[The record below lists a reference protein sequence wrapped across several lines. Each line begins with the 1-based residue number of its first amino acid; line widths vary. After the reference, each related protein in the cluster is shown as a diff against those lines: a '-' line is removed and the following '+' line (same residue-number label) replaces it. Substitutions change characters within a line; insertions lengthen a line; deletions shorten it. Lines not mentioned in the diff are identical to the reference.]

1 MKAFA
6 SLYTELDASG
16 STSHKVEAMV
26 RYLRDAPPADAAWAI
41 YFLAGG
47 KPRQIVPARSLRE
60 AAREASGLPEW
71 LVDESYSSVGDL
83 AETIAH
89 LLPEAQ
95 VCESIGLSQWM
106 DERLLPLRGAPAEV
120 GIAALKNWWSQLDWN
135 GRFALN
141 KLITG
146 GFRVGVSKQLVVR
159 ALAEVA
165 GLEPTLIAQRMIGY
179 TDARRMP
186 DTQRYLALIA
196 PPSADLSAS
205 QTSGQPYPFFLAHPL
220 QGEVASLG
228 ALRDWQ
234 VEWKWDGIR
243 AQLVLRGEQVWLW
256 SRGEELITE
265 RFPEIERAARK
276 LLESAGCER
285 QALDGLVR
293 DGALRDGPTLDG
305 LVRNGLVL
313 DGEVLAWDVARSR
326 PLPFAALQRRI
337 TRKTLTAAIA
347 REAPAVFVAY
357 DLLESAGQD
366 WRDRPLAQRRAQLE
380 RVLGQTADA
389 GAAMCDSAAPAAI
402 DAPSAPS
409 APSAP
414 IGAPSERTMTEVLR
428 LSPVLAASDWP
439 ELAALRESSRE
450 RGVEGFMLKRRSS
463 SYGIGRTRAEGV
475 DWWKWKVEPYSIDAV
490 LVYAQRGH
498 GRRASLYTDYTFALW
513 DRPAGDGP
521 KPPALLPFAKAY
533 SGLTDDEIAQVDA
546 VIRRTVVEKFGPVRS
561 LTPTL
566 VFELG
571 FEGISRSPRHK
582 SGVAVR
588 FPRILRWRTDK
599 TVDQANTLAD
609 LHALLGS
616 TP

>member
-6 SLYTELDASG
+6 RLYADLDASG
-16 STSHKVEAMV
+16 STSHKVGSMV
-26 RYLRDAPPADAAWAI
+26 RYLREAPPADAAWAT

-47 KPRQIVPARSLRE
+47 KPRQIVPARLLRE
-60 AAREASGLPEW
+60 AAREVSGLPEW

-89 LLPEAQ
+89 LLPEGQA
-95 VCESIGLSQWM
+95 CAPLGLSQWM
-106 DERLLPLRGAPAEV
+106 EERLLPLRGAPAEV
-120 GIAALKNWWSQLDWN
+120 GIEALKTWWSQLDWN

-146 GFRVGVSKQLVVR
+146 GFRVGVSKQLVLR

-165 GLEPTLIAQRMIGY
+165 GLEATLIAQRMIGY

-186 DTQRYLALIA
+186 DAKRYLALIE
-196 PPSADLSAS
+196 PVADGMAVLA
-205 QTSGQPYPFFLAHPL
+205 TGGQPYPFFLAHPL

-228 ALRDWQ
+228 AVQDWQ

-243 AQLVLRGEQVWLW
+243 AQLVMRGEQVWLW

-265 RFPEIERAARK
+265 RFPEIERAARQ
-276 LLESAGCER
+276 LAGAP
-285 QALDGLVR
+285 ALDGP
-293 DGALRDGPTLDG
+293 GPDG
-305 LVRNGLVL
+305 LVLNSLVL

-347 REAPAVFVAY
+347 RDAPAVFVAY

-366 WRDRPLAQRRAQLE
+366 WRDRSLAARRSQLE
-380 RVLGQTADA
+380 RVLGQTAGE
-389 GAAMCDSAAPAAI
+389 GAATCESDPPAAPAAPA
-402 DAPSAPS
+402 APKAATGDRRP
-409 APSAP
+409 
-414 IGAPSERTMTEVLR
+414 TEVLR
-428 LSPVLAASDWP
+428 LSPVLAASDWS

-450 RGVEGFMLKRRSS
+450 RGVEGFMLKRRASA
-463 SYGIGRTRAEGV
+463 YGMGRTRTEGV
-475 DWWKWKVEPYSIDAV
+475 DWWKWKVEPFSIDAV

-513 DRPAGDGP
+513 DRAADEGSE
-521 KPPALLPFAKAY
+521 PPALLPFAKAY

-561 LTPTL
+561 VTPTL

-599 TVDQANTLAD
+599 TVDQANSLAD

>member
-6 SLYTELDASG
+6 RLYADLDASG
-16 STSHKVEAMV
+16 STSHKVDSMA
-26 RYLRDAPPADAAWAI
+26 RYLRDAPPADAAWAT

-47 KPRQIVPARSLRE
+47 KPRQIVPARLLRE

-89 LLPEAQ
+89 LLPEGQAGAPM
-95 VCESIGLSQWM
+95 GLSQWM
-106 DERLLPLRGAPAEV
+106 DERLLPLRGAPDEV
-120 GIAALKNWWSQLDWN
+120 GIEALKTWWSQLDWQ

-146 GFRVGVSKQLVVR
+146 GLRVGVSKQLVVR

-165 GLEPTLIAQRMIGY
+165 GLEATLIAQRMIGY
-179 TDARRMP
+179 TDTRRMP
-186 DTQRYLALIA
+186 DAQRYLALIA
-196 PPSADLSAS
+196 PLVEGVSTS
-205 QTSGQPYPFFLAHPL
+205 QTGGQPYPFFLAHPL
-220 QGEVASLG
+220 QGDVASLG
-228 ALRDWQ
+228 ALHDWQ

-243 AQLVLRGEQVWLW
+243 AQLVLRGQQVWLW

-265 RFPEIERAARK
+265 RFPEIERDARK
-276 LLESAGCER
+276 LLDGP
-285 QALDGLVR
+285 ALD
-293 DGALRDGPTLDG
+293 
-305 LVRNGLVL
+305 GLVL
-313 DGEVLAWDVARSR
+313 DGEILAWDVARSR

-347 REAPAVFVAY
+347 RDAPAVFVAY
-357 DLLESAGQD
+357 DLIESAGQD

-380 RVLGQTADA
+380 RVLGQTADE
-389 GAAMCDSAAPAAI
+389 GAAMCGS
-402 DAPSAPS
+402 DAPNAPN
-409 APSAP
+409 APKAATSD
-414 IGAPSERTMTEVLR
+414 RTMTAVLR
-428 LSPVLAASDWP
+428 LSPELIASDWP
-439 ELAALRESSRE
+439 QLAALRESSRE
-450 RGVEGFMLKRRSS
+450 RGVEGFMLKRRASA
-463 SYGIGRTRAEGV
+463 YGMGRTRSEGV

-513 DRPAGDGP
+513 SRGAGEGP
-521 KPPALLPFAKAY
+521 EPPALLPFAKAY

-546 VIRRTVVEKFGPVRS
+546 VIRRTVIEKFGPVRS
-561 LTPTL
+561 VTPTL

-571 FEGISRSPRHK
+571 FEGISHSPRHK

-616 TP
+616 AP

>member
-6 SLYTELDASG
+6 RLYADLDASG

-26 RYLRDAPPADAAWAI
+26 HYLREAPPADAAWAT

-47 KPRQIVPARSLRE
+47 KPRQIVPARLLRE

-89 LLPEAQ
+89 LLPDGKA
-95 VCESIGLSQWM
+95 CAPLGLSQWM
-106 DERLLPLRGAPAEV
+106 EERLLPLRGAQAEV
-120 GIAALKNWWSQLDWN
+120 GIKALKTWWSQLDWN

-146 GFRVGVSKQLVVR
+146 GLRVGVSKQLVVR

-165 GLEPTLIAQRMIGY
+165 GLEATLIAQRMIGY

-186 DTQRYLALIA
+186 DAQRYLALIA
-196 PPSADLSAS
+196 PQSDGLSAS
-205 QTSGQPYPFFLAHPL
+205 QTGGQPYPFFLAHPL
-220 QGEVASLG
+220 QAEVASLG
-228 ALRDWQ
+228 ALREWQ
-234 VEWKWDGIR
+234 VECKWDGIR
-243 AQLVLRGEQVWLW
+243 AQLVMRGEQVWLW

-276 LLESAGCER
+276 LVEGAGLGR
-285 QALDGLVR
+285 PALDGP
-293 DGALRDGPTLDG
+293 LRD
-305 LVRNGLVL
+305 GLVL

-337 TRKTLTAAIA
+337 TRKTLTVAIA

-366 WRDRPLAQRRAQLE
+366 WRDRPLAARRSHLE
-380 RVLGQTADA
+380 FLLG
-389 GAAMCDSAAPAAI
+389 
-402 DAPSAPS
+402 
-409 APSAP
+409 AP
-414 IGAPSERTMTEVLR
+414 INEVLR

-439 ELAALRESSRE
+439 ELASLRESSRE

-463 SYGIGRTRAEGV
+463 LYGIGRTRTVGV

-521 KPPALLPFAKAY
+521 ESPALLPFAKAY
-533 SGLTDDEIAQVDA
+533 SGLSDDEIAQVDA

-561 LTPTL
+561 VTPTL

-616 TP
+616 AP

>member
-6 SLYTELDASG
+6 RLYADLDASG
-16 STSHKVEAMV
+16 STSHKVGSMV
-26 RYLRDAPPADAAWAI
+26 RYLREAPPADAAWAT

-47 KPRQIVPARSLRE
+47 KPRQIVPARLLRE
-60 AAREASGLPEW
+60 AAREVSGLPEW

-89 LLPEAQ
+89 LLPEGQA
-95 VCESIGLSQWM
+95 CESLGLSQWM
-106 DERLLPLRGAPAEV
+106 EERLLPLRGAPAEV
-120 GIAALKNWWSQLDWN
+120 GIEALKTWWSQLDWN

-165 GLEPTLIAQRMIGY
+165 GLEATLIAQRMIGY

-186 DTQRYLALIA
+186 DAKRYLALIE
-196 PPSADLSAS
+196 PVADGMAVLA
-205 QTSGQPYPFFLAHPL
+205 TGGQPYPFFLAHPL

-228 ALRDWQ
+228 AVQDWQ

-243 AQLVLRGEQVWLW
+243 AQLVMRGEQVWLW

-265 RFPEIERAARK
+265 RFPEIERAARQ
-276 LLESAGCER
+276 LVEGPVLER
-285 QALDGLVR
+285 R
-293 DGALRDGPTLDG
+293 LRDGPVL
-305 LVRNGLVL
+305 NGLVL

-337 TRKTLTAAIA
+337 TRKTLTAAIT

-366 WRDRPLAQRRAQLE
+366 WRDRSLVARRAQLE
-380 RVLGQTADA
+380 RVLGQTAGE
-389 GAAMCDSAAPAAI
+389 GAATCESDPTAAPAAPA
-402 DAPSAPS
+402 APKAATSDRRP
-409 APSAP
+409 
-414 IGAPSERTMTEVLR
+414 TEVLR
-428 LSPVLAASDWP
+428 VSPVLAASDWS

-450 RGVEGFMLKRRSS
+450 RGVEGFMLKRRASA
-463 SYGIGRTRAEGV
+463 YGMGRTRTEGV

-513 DRPAGDGP
+513 DRVADEGP
-521 KPPALLPFAKAY
+521 EPPVLLPFAKAY
-533 SGLTDDEIAQVDA
+533 SGLTDDEIAQVDS

-561 LTPTL
+561 VTPTL

-599 TVDQANTLAD
+599 TVDQANSLAD
-609 LHALLGS
+609 LHALLGPS
-616 TP
+616 P

>member
-6 SLYTELDASG
+6 RLYADLDASG
-16 STSHKVEAMV
+16 STSHKVGSMV
-26 RYLRDAPPADAAWAI
+26 RYLREAPPADAAWAT

-47 KPRQIVPARSLRE
+47 KPRQIVPARLLRE
-60 AAREASGLPEW
+60 AAREVSGLPEW

-89 LLPEAQ
+89 LLPEGQA
-95 VCESIGLSQWM
+95 CAPLGLSQWM
-106 DERLLPLRGAPAEV
+106 EERLLPLRGAPAEV
-120 GIAALKNWWSQLDWN
+120 GIEALKTWWSQLDWN

-146 GFRVGVSKQLVVR
+146 GFRVGVSKQLVLR

-165 GLEPTLIAQRMIGY
+165 GLEATLIAQRMIGY

-186 DTQRYLALIA
+186 DAKRYLALIE
-196 PPSADLSAS
+196 PVADGMAVLA
-205 QTSGQPYPFFLAHPL
+205 TGGQPYPFFLAHPL

-228 ALRDWQ
+228 AVQDWQ

-243 AQLVLRGEQVWLW
+243 AQLVMRGEQVWLW

-265 RFPEIERAARK
+265 RFPEIERAARQ
-276 LLESAGCER
+276 LAG
-285 QALDGLVR
+285 A
-293 DGALRDGPTLDG
+293 PTLDG
-305 LVRNGLVL
+305 PGPDGLVLNSLVL

-347 REAPAVFVAY
+347 RDAPAVFVAY

-366 WRDRPLAQRRAQLE
+366 WRDRSLAARRSQLE
-380 RVLGQTADA
+380 RVLGQTAGE
-389 GAAMCDSAAPAAI
+389 GAATCESDPPAAPAAPA
-402 DAPSAPS
+402 APKAATGDRRP
-409 APSAP
+409 
-414 IGAPSERTMTEVLR
+414 TEVLR
-428 LSPVLAASDWP
+428 LSPVLAASDWS

-450 RGVEGFMLKRRSS
+450 RGVEGFMLKRRASA
-463 SYGIGRTRAEGV
+463 YGMGRTRTDGV

-513 DRPAGDGP
+513 DRAADEGSE
-521 KPPALLPFAKAY
+521 PPALLPFAKAY
-533 SGLTDDEIAQVDA
+533 SGLTDDEIAQVDS

-561 LTPTL
+561 VTPTL

-599 TVDQANTLAD
+599 TVDQANSLAD
-609 LHALLGS
+609 LHALLGPS
-616 TP
+616 P

>member
-6 SLYTELDASG
+6 GLYADLDASG

-26 RYLRDAPPADAAWAI
+26 RYLREAPPADAAWAT

-47 KPRQIVPARSLRE
+47 KPRQVVPARLLRE
-60 AAREASGLPEW
+60 AAREVSGLPEW

-89 LLPEAQ
+89 LLPDGQA
-95 VCESIGLSQWM
+95 CAPLGLSQWM
-106 DERLLPLRGAPAEV
+106 EERLLPLRGAQAEV
-120 GIAALKNWWSQLDWN
+120 GIEALKTWWSQLDWN

-146 GFRVGVSKQLVVR
+146 GLRVGVSKQLVVR

-165 GLEPTLIAQRMIGY
+165 GLEATLIAQRMIGY

-186 DTQRYLALIA
+186 DAQRYLALIEPVA
-196 PPSADLSAS
+196 EGVAVLA
-205 QTSGQPYPFFLAHPL
+205 TGGQPYPFFLAHPL
-220 QGEVASLG
+220 QGDVASLG
-228 ALRDWQ
+228 ALQDWQ

-243 AQLVLRGEQVWLW
+243 AQLVMRGEQVWLW

-276 LLESAGCER
+276 LVEGS
-285 QALDGLVR
+285 GLVR
-293 DGALRDGPTLDG
+293 PAFDGPLRD
-305 LVRNGLVL
+305 GLVL

-347 REAPAVFVAY
+347 RDAPAVFVAY

-366 WRDRPLAQRRAQLE
+366 WRDRPLAERRSQLE
-380 RVLGQTADA
+380 RVLGRTADE
-389 GAAMCDSAAPAAI
+389 GAAICEPDPTVAPTVLVAPTAPQAATSDRMPT
-402 DAPSAPS
+402 
-409 APSAP
+409 
-414 IGAPSERTMTEVLR
+414 GVLR
-428 LSPVLAASDWP
+428 VSPVLAASDWP

-463 SYGIGRTRAEGV
+463 LYGIGRTRTEGV

-513 DRPAGDGP
+513 SRAAGEGTE
-521 KPPALLPFAKAY
+521 PPALLPFAKAY
-533 SGLTDDEIAQVDA
+533 SGLSDDEIAQVDA
-546 VIRRTVVEKFGPVRS
+546 VIRRTVIEKFGPVRS
-561 LTPTL
+561 VTPTL

>member
-6 SLYTELDASG
+6 RLYADLDASG
-16 STSHKVEAMV
+16 STSHKVGSMV
-26 RYLRDAPPADAAWAI
+26 RYLREAPPADAAWAT

-47 KPRQIVPARSLRE
+47 KPRQIVPARLLRE
-60 AAREASGLPEW
+60 AAREVSGLPEW

-89 LLPEAQ
+89 LLPEGQA
-95 VCESIGLSQWM
+95 CESLGLSQWM
-106 DERLLPLRGAPAEV
+106 EERLLPLRGAPAEV
-120 GIAALKNWWSQLDWN
+120 GIEALKTWWSQLDWN

-165 GLEPTLIAQRMIGY
+165 GLEATLIAQRMIGY

-186 DTQRYLALIA
+186 DAQRYLALIEPVVEGVAVLA
-196 PPSADLSAS
+196 PG
-205 QTSGQPYPFFLAHPL
+205 GQPYPFFLAHPL

-228 ALRDWQ
+228 AVQDWQ

-243 AQLVLRGEQVWLW
+243 AQLVMRGEQVWLW

-265 RFPEIERAARK
+265 RFPEIERAARQ
-276 LLESAGCER
+276 LVEGLGLVR
-285 QALDGLVR
+285 PALDGP
-293 DGALRDGPTLDG
+293 LRD
-305 LVRNGLVL
+305 GLVL

-347 REAPAVFVAY
+347 RDAPAVFVAY

-366 WRDRPLAQRRAQLE
+366 WRDRPLAERRSQLE
-380 RVLGQTADA
+380 RVLGRTAGE
-389 GAAMCDSAAPAAI
+389 GAAICEPDPTVAPTVLVAPTAPQAATSDRMPT
-402 DAPSAPS
+402 
-409 APSAP
+409 
-414 IGAPSERTMTEVLR
+414 GVLR
-428 LSPVLAASDWP
+428 VSPVLAASDWP

-463 SYGIGRTRAEGV
+463 LYGIGRPRTEGV

-513 DRPAGDGP
+513 SRAAGEGTE
-521 KPPALLPFAKAY
+521 PPALLPFAKAY
-533 SGLTDDEIAQVDA
+533 SGLSDDEIAQVDA
-546 VIRRTVVEKFGPVRS
+546 VIRRTVIEKFGPVRS
-561 LTPTL
+561 VTPTM

>member
-6 SLYTELDASG
+6 GLYADLDASG
-16 STSHKVEAMV
+16 STSHKVESMV
-26 RYLRDAPPADAAWAI
+26 RYLRDAPPADAAWAT

-71 LVDESYSSVGDL
+71 LVDESYASVGDL

-95 VCESIGLSQWM
+95 SCESIGLSKWM

-120 GIAALKNWWSQLDWN
+120 GIEALKHWWSQLDWN

-146 GFRVGVSKQLVVR
+146 GLRVGVSKQLVVR

-165 GLEPTLIAQRMIGY
+165 GLEATLIAQRMIGY
-179 TDARRMP
+179 TDTRRMP
-186 DTQRYLALIA
+186 DAQRYLALIA
-196 PPSADLSAS
+196 PLLEGVSAS
-205 QTSGQPYPFFLAHPL
+205 QTGGQPYPFFLAHPL
-220 QGEVASLG
+220 AGEVAEIG
-228 ALRDWQ
+228 ALHDWQ

-243 AQLVLRGEQVWLW
+243 AQLVMRGEQVWLW

-276 LLESAGCER
+276 LL
-285 QALDGLVR
+285 
-293 DGALRDGPTLDG
+293 DGPVLD
-305 LVRNGLVL
+305 GLVL

-347 REAPAVFVAY
+347 RDAPAVFVAY
-357 DLLESAGQD
+357 DQLESGGQD
-366 WRDRPLAQRRAQLE
+366 WRDRPLAARRAQLE
-380 RVLGQTADA
+380 RLL
-389 GAAMCDSAAPAAI
+389 
-402 DAPSAPS
+402 
-409 APSAP
+409 
-414 IGAPSERTMTEVLR
+414 GAPSNEVLR
-428 LSPVLAASDWP
+428 LSPAVTASDWP

-463 SYGIGRTRAEGV
+463 AYGMGRTRAEGV

-513 DRPAGDGP
+513 NRAAGEGP
-521 KPPALLPFAKAY
+521 EPPALLPFAKAY

-561 LTPTL
+561 VTPTL

-609 LHALLGS
+609 LNALLGS

>member
-71 LVDESYSSVGDL
+71 LVDESYASVGDL

-95 VCESIGLSQWM
+95 SCESIGLSKWM

-120 GIAALKNWWSQLDWN
+120 GIEALKHWWSQLDWN

-146 GFRVGVSKQLVVR
+146 GLRVGVSKQLVVR

-165 GLEPTLIAQRMIGY
+165 GLEATLIAQRMIGY
-179 TDARRMP
+179 TDTRRMP
-186 DTQRYLALIA
+186 DAQRYLALIA
-196 PPSADLSAS
+196 PLLEGVSAS
-205 QTSGQPYPFFLAHPL
+205 QTGGQPYPFFLAHPL
-220 QGEVASLG
+220 AGEVAEIG
-228 ALRDWQ
+228 ALHDWQ

-243 AQLVLRGEQVWLW
+243 AQLVMRGEQVWLW

-276 LLESAGCER
+276 LL
-285 QALDGLVR
+285 
-293 DGALRDGPTLDG
+293 DGPVLD
-305 LVRNGLVL
+305 GLVL

-347 REAPAVFVAY
+347 RDAPAVFVAY
-357 DLLESAGQD
+357 DLLESGGQD
-366 WRDRPLAQRRAQLE
+366 WRDRPLAARRAQLE
-380 RVLGQTADA
+380 RLL
-389 GAAMCDSAAPAAI
+389 
-402 DAPSAPS
+402 
-409 APSAP
+409 
-414 IGAPSERTMTEVLR
+414 GAPSNEVLR
-428 LSPVLAASDWP
+428 LSPAVTASDWP

-463 SYGIGRTRAEGV
+463 AYGMGRTRAEGV

-513 DRPAGDGP
+513 NRAAGEGP
-521 KPPALLPFAKAY
+521 EPPALLPFAKAY

-561 LTPTL
+561 VTPTL

-609 LHALLGS
+609 LNALLGS

>member
-6 SLYTELDASG
+6 RLYADLDASG
-16 STSHKVEAMV
+16 STSHKVGSMV
-26 RYLRDAPPADAAWAI
+26 RYLREAPPADAAWAT

-47 KPRQIVPARSLRE
+47 KPRQIVPARLLRE
-60 AAREASGLPEW
+60 AAREVSGLPEW

-89 LLPEAQ
+89 LLPEGQA
-95 VCESIGLSQWM
+95 CAPLGLSQWM
-106 DERLLPLRGAPAEV
+106 EERLLPLRGAPAEV
-120 GIAALKNWWSQLDWN
+120 GIEALKTWWSQLDWN

-146 GFRVGVSKQLVVR
+146 GFRVGVSKQLVLR

-165 GLEPTLIAQRMIGY
+165 GLEATLIAQRMIGY

-186 DTQRYLALIA
+186 DAKRYLALIE
-196 PPSADLSAS
+196 PVADGMAVLA
-205 QTSGQPYPFFLAHPL
+205 TGGQPYPFFLAHPL

-228 ALRDWQ
+228 AVQDWQ

-243 AQLVLRGEQVWLW
+243 AQLVMRGEQVWLW

-265 RFPEIERAARK
+265 RFPEIARAARQ
-276 LLESAGCER
+276 LVGAP
-285 QALDGLVR
+285 ALDGP
-293 DGALRDGPTLDG
+293 GPDG
-305 LVRNGLVL
+305 LVLNSLVL

-347 REAPAVFVAY
+347 RDAPAVFVAY

-366 WRDRPLAQRRAQLE
+366 WRDRPLAARRAHLE
-380 RVLGQTADA
+380 RVLGQTAGE
-389 GAAMCDSAAPAAI
+389 GAATCESDPPAAPAAPA
-402 DAPSAPS
+402 APKAATGDRRP
-409 APSAP
+409 
-414 IGAPSERTMTEVLR
+414 TEVLR
-428 LSPVLAASDWP
+428 LSPVLAASDWS

-450 RGVEGFMLKRRSS
+450 RGVEGFMLKRRASA
-463 SYGIGRTRAEGV
+463 YGMGRTRTDGV

-513 DRPAGDGP
+513 DRAADEGP
-521 KPPALLPFAKAY
+521 EPPALLPFAKAY
-533 SGLTDDEIAQVDA
+533 SGLTDDEIAQVDS

-561 LTPTL
+561 VTPTL

-599 TVDQANTLAD
+599 TVDQANSLAD
-609 LHALLGS
+609 LHALLGPS
-616 TP
+616 P

>member
-6 SLYTELDASG
+6 RLYADLDASG
-16 STSHKVEAMV
+16 STSHKVGSMV
-26 RYLRDAPPADAAWAI
+26 RYLREAPPADAAWAT

-47 KPRQIVPARSLRE
+47 KPRQIVPARLLRE
-60 AAREASGLPEW
+60 AAREVSGLPEW

-89 LLPEAQ
+89 LLPEGQA
-95 VCESIGLSQWM
+95 CESLGLSQWM
-106 DERLLPLRGAPAEV
+106 EERLLPLRGAPAEV
-120 GIAALKNWWSQLDWN
+120 GIEALKTWWSQLDWN

-165 GLEPTLIAQRMIGY
+165 GLEATLIAQRMIGY

-186 DTQRYLALIA
+186 DAQRYLALIE
-196 PPSADLSAS
+196 PVADGMAVLA
-205 QTSGQPYPFFLAHPL
+205 TGGQPYPFFLAHPL

-228 ALRDWQ
+228 AVQDWQ

-243 AQLVLRGEQVWLW
+243 AQLVMRGEQVWLW

-265 RFPEIERAARK
+265 RFPEIERAARQ
-276 LLESAGCER
+276 LVEGLGLVR
-285 QALDGLVR
+285 PALDGP
-293 DGALRDGPTLDG
+293 LRD
-305 LVRNGLVL
+305 GLVL

-347 REAPAVFVAY
+347 RDAPAVFVAY

-366 WRDRPLAQRRAQLE
+366 WRDRPLAERRSQLE
-380 RVLGQTADA
+380 RVLGRTAGE
-389 GAAMCDSAAPAAI
+389 GAAICEPDPTVAPTVLVAPTAPQAATSDRMPT
-402 DAPSAPS
+402 
-409 APSAP
+409 
-414 IGAPSERTMTEVLR
+414 GVLR
-428 LSPVLAASDWP
+428 VSPVLAASDWP

-463 SYGIGRTRAEGV
+463 LYGIGRTRTEGV

-513 DRPAGDGP
+513 SRAAGEGTE
-521 KPPALLPFAKAY
+521 PPALLPFAKAY
-533 SGLTDDEIAQVDA
+533 SGLSDDEIAQVDA
-546 VIRRTVVEKFGPVRS
+546 VIRRTVIEKFGPVRS
-561 LTPTL
+561 VTPTM

>member
-6 SLYTELDASG
+6 RLYADLDASG
-16 STSHKVEAMV
+16 STSHKVGSMV
-26 RYLRDAPPADAAWAI
+26 RYLREAPPADAAWAT

-47 KPRQIVPARSLRE
+47 KPRQIVPARLLRE
-60 AAREASGLPEW
+60 AAREVSGLPEW

-89 LLPEAQ
+89 LLPEGQA
-95 VCESIGLSQWM
+95 CAPLGLSQWM
-106 DERLLPLRGAPAEV
+106 EERLLPLRGAPAEV
-120 GIAALKNWWSQLDWN
+120 GIEALKTWWSQLDWN

-146 GFRVGVSKQLVVR
+146 GFRVGVSKQLVLR

-165 GLEPTLIAQRMIGY
+165 GLEATLIAQRMIGY

-186 DTQRYLALIA
+186 DAKRYLALIE
-196 PPSADLSAS
+196 PVADGMAVLA
-205 QTSGQPYPFFLAHPL
+205 TGGQPYPFFLAHPL

-228 ALRDWQ
+228 AVQDWQ

-243 AQLVLRGEQVWLW
+243 AQLVMRGEQVWLW

-265 RFPEIERAARK
+265 RFPEIERAARQ
-276 LLESAGCER
+276 LVGGPVLER
-285 QALDGLVR
+285 R
-293 DGALRDGPTLDG
+293 LRDGPVL
-305 LVRNGLVL
+305 NGLVL

-347 REAPAVFVAY
+347 RDAPAVFVAY

-366 WRDRPLAQRRAQLE
+366 WRDRSLAARRSQLE
-380 RVLGQTADA
+380 RVLGQTAGE
-389 GAAMCDSAAPAAI
+389 GAATCESDPPAAPAAPA
-402 DAPSAPS
+402 APKAATGDRRP
-409 APSAP
+409 
-414 IGAPSERTMTEVLR
+414 TEVLR
-428 LSPVLAASDWP
+428 LSPVLAASDWS

-450 RGVEGFMLKRRSS
+450 RGVEGFMLKRRASA
-463 SYGIGRTRAEGV
+463 YGMGRTRTEGV

-513 DRPAGDGP
+513 DRAADEGP
-521 KPPALLPFAKAY
+521 EPPALLPFAKAY
-533 SGLTDDEIAQVDA
+533 SGLTDDEIAQVDS

-561 LTPTL
+561 VTPTL

-599 TVDQANTLAD
+599 TVDQANSLAD
-609 LHALLGS
+609 LHALLGPS
-616 TP
+616 P

>member
-6 SLYTELDASG
+6 RLYADLDASG
-16 STSHKVEAMV
+16 STSHKVGSMV
-26 RYLRDAPPADAAWAI
+26 RYLREAPPADAAWAT

-47 KPRQIVPARSLRE
+47 KPRQIVPARLLRE
-60 AAREASGLPEW
+60 AAREVSGLPEW

-89 LLPEAQ
+89 LLPEGQA
-95 VCESIGLSQWM
+95 CESLGLSQWM
-106 DERLLPLRGAPAEV
+106 EERLLPLRGAPAEV
-120 GIAALKNWWSQLDWN
+120 GIEALKTWWSQLDWN

-165 GLEPTLIAQRMIGY
+165 GLEATLIAQRMIGY

-186 DTQRYLALIA
+186 DAKRYLALIE
-196 PPSADLSAS
+196 PVADGMDVLA
-205 QTSGQPYPFFLAHPL
+205 TGGQPYPFFLAHPL

-228 ALRDWQ
+228 AVQDWQ

-243 AQLVLRGEQVWLW
+243 AQLVMRGEQVWLW

-265 RFPEIERAARK
+265 RFPEIERAARQ
-276 LLESAGCER
+276 LVGGPVLER
-285 QALDGLVR
+285 R
-293 DGALRDGPTLDG
+293 LRDGPVL
-305 LVRNGLVL
+305 NGLVL

-337 TRKTLTAAIA
+337 TRKTLTAAIT

-366 WRDRPLAQRRAQLE
+366 WRDRSLVARRAQLE
-380 RVLGQTADA
+380 RVLGQTAGE
-389 GAAMCDSAAPAAI
+389 GAATCESDPTAAPAAPA
-402 DAPSAPS
+402 APKAATSDRRP
-409 APSAP
+409 
-414 IGAPSERTMTEVLR
+414 TEVLR
-428 LSPVLAASDWP
+428 VSPVLAASDWS

-450 RGVEGFMLKRRSS
+450 RGVEGFMLKRLASA
-463 SYGIGRTRAEGV
+463 YGMGRTRTEGV
-475 DWWKWKVEPYSIDAV
+475 DWWKWKVEPFSIDAV

-513 DRPAGDGP
+513 DRAANEGSE
-521 KPPALLPFAKAY
+521 PPALLPFAKAY
-533 SGLTDDEIAQVDA
+533 SGLTDDEIAQVDS

-561 LTPTL
+561 VTPTL

-599 TVDQANTLAD
+599 TVDQANSLAD
-609 LHALLGS
+609 LHALLGPS
-616 TP
+616 P

>member
-6 SLYTELDASG
+6 GLYADLDASG
-16 STSHKVEAMV
+16 STSHKVESMV
-26 RYLRDAPPADAAWAI
+26 RYLRDAPPADAAWAT

-71 LVDESYSSVGDL
+71 LVDESYASVGDL

-95 VCESIGLSQWM
+95 SCESIGLSKWM

-120 GIAALKNWWSQLDWN
+120 GIEALKHWWSQLDWN

-146 GFRVGVSKQLVVR
+146 GLRVGVSKQLVVR

-165 GLEPTLIAQRMIGY
+165 GLEATLIAQRMIGY
-179 TDARRMP
+179 TDTRRMP
-186 DTQRYLALIA
+186 DAQRYLALIA
-196 PPSADLSAS
+196 PLLEGVSAS
-205 QTSGQPYPFFLAHPL
+205 QTGGQPYPFFLAHPL
-220 QGEVASLG
+220 AGEVAEIG
-228 ALRDWQ
+228 ALHDWQ

-243 AQLVLRGEQVWLW
+243 AQLVMRGEQVWLW

-276 LLESAGCER
+276 LL
-285 QALDGLVR
+285 
-293 DGALRDGPTLDG
+293 DGPVLD
-305 LVRNGLVL
+305 GLVL

-347 REAPAVFVAY
+347 RDAPAVFVAY
-357 DLLESAGQD
+357 DLLESGGQD
-366 WRDRPLAQRRAQLE
+366 WRDRPLAARRAQLE
-380 RVLGQTADA
+380 HLL
-389 GAAMCDSAAPAAI
+389 
-402 DAPSAPS
+402 
-409 APSAP
+409 
-414 IGAPSERTMTEVLR
+414 GAPRNEVLR
-428 LSPVLAASDWP
+428 LSPAVTASNWP

-463 SYGIGRTRAEGV
+463 AYGMGRTRAEGV

-513 DRPAGDGP
+513 NRAAGEGP
-521 KPPALLPFAKAY
+521 EPPALLPFAKAY

-561 LTPTL
+561 VTPTL

-609 LHALLGS
+609 LNALLGS